1 MACGR
6 DALLV
11 AISVEWRVNFIV
23 SAAES
28 SCVSFQKLVHD
39 RMGMFLAELLIRLT
53 HPACLGAVLNK
64 SLYVCVW

>member
-23 SAAES
+23 SATES
-28 SCVSFQKLVHD
+28 SCVRFQKLVHD
-39 RMGMFLAELLIRLT
+39 RMGMLLIRLT
-53 HPACLGAVLNK
+53 HPACLGSVLNN
-64 SLYVCVW
+64 SQYVCVW